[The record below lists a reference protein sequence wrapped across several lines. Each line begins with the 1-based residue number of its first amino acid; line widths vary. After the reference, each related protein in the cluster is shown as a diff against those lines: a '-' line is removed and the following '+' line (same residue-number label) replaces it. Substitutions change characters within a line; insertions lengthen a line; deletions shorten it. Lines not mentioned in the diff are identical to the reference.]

1 MVMTLLITGD
11 DVISAGK
18 RILKHVQNTPLV
30 HSNTLSELTGTDA
43 WFKLENL
50 QMTGSFKERGALNRL
65 LALSEDERQR
75 GVIAASAGNHA
86 QGLAYH
92 GARLGLSVKIV
103 MPKYSPITKI
113 KSTEHWGAEVIL
125 HGDTFDDAF
134 AHSKEIVEQEGRIY
148 VHPFD
153 DPLIAAGQ
161 GTIGIEIL
169 EALENIDAVLVP
181 VGGGG
186 LIAGIASYIKQVAPS
201 IQIIGVEESGCDA
214 MHQAL
219 QRGAPIMVDAEPVIA
234 DGIAVR
240 QVSAANLKVVNALV
254 DEMVAVSS
262 DEIANA
268 IMLMLEIE
276 KLVVEG
282 SAAAPLAALV
292 NNRLPQLKGKRV
304 VSVVSGGNIDVNLL
318 SRIIDQGLAFDGRV
332 ARLETVI
339 QDRPGKLEALLTVF
353 RRNGANILEVNH
365 HRLSPRA
372 PIGQVGVTVTIEL
385 RDKHHL
391 DEVTSAVAAEG
402 YPLIEVR

>member
-1 MVMTLLITGD
+1 MSSVFSAD
-11 DVISAGK
+11 DVVAAGDLI
-18 RILKHVQNTPLV
+18 RPHIRNTPLI
-30 HSNTLSELTGTDA
+30 HSNTLSGMCNADT

-50 QMTGSFKERGALNRL
+50 QMTASFKERGAVNRL
-65 LALSEDERQR
+65 LRLSDTEKKQ

-92 GARLGLSVKIV
+92 GQRLEIPVKIV

-113 KSTEHWGAEVIL
+113 KATEYWGADVVL

-134 AHSKEIVEQEGRIY
+134 AYSESIVAEEGRVY

-153 DPLIAAGQ
+153 DPAIAAGQ
-161 GTIGIEIL
+161 GTIGIEVIEQL
-169 EALENIDAVLVP
+169 DDIDAILVP

-186 LIAGIASYIKQVAPS
+186 LIAGIATYIKQAAPH
-201 IQIIGVEESGCDA
+201 IQIIGVEESNCDA

-219 QRGAPIMVDAEPVIA
+219 QSGTPVLVNPAPVIA

-240 QVSAANLKVVNALV
+240 KVSADNLKVINRLV
-254 DEMVAVSS
+254 DEMVSVTS

-282 SAAAPLAALV
+282 SAAVTLAALV
-292 NNRLPQLKGKRV
+292 NNHLPRLQGKRV
-304 VSVVSGGNIDVNLL
+304 VSIISGGNIDVNLL

-332 ARLETVI
+332 ARLETVV
-339 QDRPGKLEALLTVF
+339 QDRPGNLEALLTVF
-353 RRNGANILEVNH
+353 RQNGANILEVNH

-372 PIGQVGVTVTIEL
+372 PIGQVGVTVTMES
-385 RDKHHL
+385 RDQAHL
-391 DEVTSAVAAEG
+391 NEVKAALQSGG
-402 YPLIEVR
+402 YPLIEAQ